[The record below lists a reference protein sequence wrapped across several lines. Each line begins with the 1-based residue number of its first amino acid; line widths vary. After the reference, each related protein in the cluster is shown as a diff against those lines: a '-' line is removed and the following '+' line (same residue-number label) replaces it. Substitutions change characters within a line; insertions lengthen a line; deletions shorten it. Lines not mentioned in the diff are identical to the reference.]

1 MKIRSDYVSNSSSSS
16 FIIDFEDKGA
26 CIDNGFIKLL
36 KHINEIILSCMLE
49 SKDELKE
56 FEEKAVLAFG
66 PKVDVWKYDD
76 DLDFRVSIDS
86 KYISEDD
93 KQIDYIKDVLQ
104 KKNGS
109 IYCQCGDDW
118 GEDFTNAVQVA
129 TILEMKYKQIHISGE
144 DHFDY
149 NSIRGI
155 NFDV

>member
-26 CIDNGFIKLL
+26 CIDKVFMNLL
-36 KHINEIILSCMLE
+36 KHLNGIILSCVLE

-56 FEEKAVLAFG
+56 FEDKAILAFG

-76 DLDFRVSIDS
+76 LDLRVSIDS
-86 KYISEDD
+86 KYILEDD

-104 KKNGS
+104 KKNCS

-118 GEDFTNAVQVA
+118 GEDLTNAIQVA
-129 TILEMKYKQIHISGE
+129 TILEMKYKQICVSGD

-149 NSIRGI
+149 NSIRGT
-155 NFDV
+155 NLDV